1 MLLARVESE
10 KRDQQ
15 LLSYCLSE
23 TACGRDMRDLGQKKG
38 VMVTRGRAQGMIFS
52 ELLEQTEFLKTQK
65 IEEKNRGGDEE
76 MKIKGQRKI

>member
-1 MLLARVESE
+1 
-10 KRDQQ
+10 
-15 LLSYCLSE
+15 
-23 TACGRDMRDLGQKKG
+23 MRDLGQKKG